1 MPNKSEQVDGHTPD
15 KGYFQMTSLS
25 AATNLFTFVTGA
37 LWPQDANMVWVC
49 AEGANVRWRG
59 DGTAPTAT
67 VGNLIKIGQTVKI
80 TSNLENLQ
88 FIQTAASATL
98 NVNFYGP
105 GH

>member
-1 MPNKSEQVDGHTPD
+1 MPNKSESVDGHTPD
-15 KGYFQMTSLS
+15 LGYFQMTSLS
-25 AATNLFTFVTGA
+25 SAVNLFTFVTGP

-59 DGTAPTAT
+59 DGVAPTAL
-67 VGNLIKIGQTVKI
+67 VGNLIQVGQTVKI
-80 TSNLENLQ
+80 TSRLQNLQ

-98 NVNFYGP
+98 DINFYGA